1 MCYRSSFAHL
11 FHNLISAYSDY
22 NSEKCQMFYSQSQI
36 DTLPFTCHR
45 VQLYFSLRANPK
57 FTLALPSFSLHFSPF
72 SLHLFSVS
80 FSLLF
85 FPLSFFLFAFC
96 FFSFISF
103 LLYVSGLSNQLYY
116 SLSTSKRTALL
127 DSSVLLLE
135 NTSFEVFMRIY
146 TNAIWRK

>member
-72 SLHLFSVS
+72 SLHLFLFLFPSSYFPFPSSSLPFV
-80 FSLLF
+80 FSLLSHF
-85 FPLSFFLFAFC
+85 FCMFLDSA
-96 FFSFISF
+96 ISF
-103 LLYVSGLSNQLYY
+103 TIVSAHQKGQLFQAAQFFYWKTHFLKY
-116 SLSTSKRTALL
+116 S
-127 DSSVLLLE
+127 
-135 NTSFEVFMRIY
+135 
-146 TNAIWRK
+146 

>member
-57 FTLALPSFSLHFSPF
+57 FTLALPSFSLPFSPF
-72 SLHLFSVS
+72 SLHLFLFLFPSS
-80 FSLLF
+80 F
-85 FPLSFFLFAFC
+85 FPFFLFAFC

-135 NTSFEVFMRIY
+135 NTFFEVFMRIY